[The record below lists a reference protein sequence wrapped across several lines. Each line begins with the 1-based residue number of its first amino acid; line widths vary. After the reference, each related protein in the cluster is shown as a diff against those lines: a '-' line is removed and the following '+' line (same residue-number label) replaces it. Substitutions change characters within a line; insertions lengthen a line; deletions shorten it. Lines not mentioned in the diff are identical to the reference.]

1 LGTLYVEDSR
11 AAKRNE
17 VFRISNDHHEEQG
30 SLESSWH
37 FERPRQ
43 PFGNARRTRASVGV
57 SLVVSL
63 ARGKKCFKRSG
74 AQVDFLSFAEH
85 DLQESDGKSK
95 SAKSCAKDLAKDES
109 STWTRNRRSAADE
122 ETSLGIQIREIGCF
136 LEQKI
141 NPERII

>member
-11 AAKRNE
+11 AAERNE

-37 FERPRQ
+37 FERSRQ

-63 ARGKKCFKRSG
+63 ARGKKCFG
-74 AQVDFLSFAEH
+74 AVVISNHSLNRMANQNLRNFA
-85 DLQESDGKSK
+85 
-95 SAKSCAKDLAKDES
+95 
-109 STWTRNRRSAADE
+109 
-122 ETSLGIQIREIGCF
+122 
-136 LEQKI
+136 QKI
-141 NPERII
+141 LRKMNLQLGQGTMTRKTIDDGSGRGDITWNSNPRDRTLPGAENQSRENNMMA

>member
-1 LGTLYVEDSR
+1 MVDLDTLYVEDSR

-17 VFRISNDHHEEQG
+17 SIPNQHEEEG

-43 PFGNARRTRASVGV
+43 PFGNARGTRASVGV

-74 AQVDFLSFAEH
+74 AQVDFQSFAEH
-85 DLQESDGKSK
+85 DLQESNGKSK
-95 SAKSCAKDLAKDES
+95 SAKSCAKNLAKNLQLDQG
-109 STWTRNRRSAADE
+109 TMTRKTIDDRQWTRRHN
-122 ETSLGIQIREIGCF
+122 
-136 LEQKI
+136 LEFKSK
-141 NPERII
+141 R